1 MKNFAKKIFRPIVE
15 SLVHLNLDFFDL
27 NKLLSIKQY
36 PRYRKTRNEWI
47 RQGGKISKKFIILSD
62 FDDKA
67 GENRGHYFHQDLLVA
82 NFIHKNKPRR
92 HIDVGSRIDGFVSNV
107 ASFRKIEVLDIRPL
121 DNIFHDNIEFKQC
134 DLMNPQGLDKAD
146 SISCLHAIEHFGL
159 GRYCDPIDI
168 NGHTKG
174 ITNLINLLSKGG
186 ILYISFPIS
195 DKDKVYFNAHRL
207 FKVDTIFNYPSIK
220 ENMDLVRFD
229 YVDDNDNLHKDVN
242 IQSVPKD
249 IKYGCGIYTFRKR

>member
-1 MKNFAKKIFRPIVE
+1 MKNFVLKIFRPIVK

-27 NKLLSIKQY
+27 NKLLALRQY

-47 RQGGKISKKFIILSD
+47 RQGGKISKKFIILND

-82 NFIHKNKPRR
+82 NFIYKNKPRR
-92 HIDVGSRIDGFVSNV
+92 HIDVGSRIDGFVANV

-121 DNIFHDNIEFKQC
+121 DKIWHENIEFKQC

-159 GRYCDPIDI
+159 GRYGDPIDI
-168 NGHTKG
+168 NGHIKG
-174 ITNLINLLSKGG
+174 ITNLINLLTKGG

-195 DKDKVYFNAHRL
+195 DMDKVYFNAHRL

-242 IQSVPKD
+242 IQSVPKK